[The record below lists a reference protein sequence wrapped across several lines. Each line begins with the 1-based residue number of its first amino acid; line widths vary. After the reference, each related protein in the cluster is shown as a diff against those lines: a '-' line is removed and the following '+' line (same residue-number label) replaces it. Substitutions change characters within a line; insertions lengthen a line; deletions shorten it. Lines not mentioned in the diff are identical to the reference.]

1 MSLVVDA
8 SVACKWFV
16 EEEGSAEAETLMGSG
31 EALLAPDLVVAEVCS
46 AIWKKLRAG
55 HITSSHAAAAMEG
68 LPGFFD
74 DLCPDHRLGA
84 RSLAIAE
91 ALDHPVYDCFYLALA
106 ELNDVPL
113 VTADARLLGRLAGT
127 PWTRRVV
134 SLGGLYGGNRR

>member
-8 SVACKWFV
+8 SIACKWFV
-16 EEEGSAEAETLMGSG
+16 EEEGSAEAEKLLATG
-31 EALLAPDLVVAEVCS
+31 EALLAPDLIVAEVCS

-55 HITSSHAAAAMEG
+55 QMTSMQATAAMEG

-74 DLCPDHRLGA
+74 DLIPCHRLGA

-106 ELNDVPL
+106 ELNDVRV
-113 VTADARLLGRLAGT
+113 VTADARLLGRLAETTWAQRIASISG
-127 PWTRRVV
+127 
-134 SLGGLYGGNRR
+134 LEGGG